1 MAKFP
6 LSCKDKT
13 TQKMIMGFSEVEIDV
28 AWQLVQMSSRDNK
41 RKLKVIKNKKND
53 EAERSSCQSDAS
65 NEHAGYTFFEEEEE
79 DNIFGEKDDDGYP
92 KRRNKRFRKI
102 TACSSSSM
110 RGRLGEDVRCTVK
123 EICLQELPATRRRPF
138 ERAT

>member
-6 LSCKDKT
+6 LSCKDKK
-13 TQKMIMGFSEVEIDV
+13 TQKMIMGFSELEIDV

-79 DNIFGEKDDDGYP
+79 EDNIFGEKDDDGYP
-92 KRRNKRFRKI
+92 KRRNKRFRSINHVYKV
-102 TACSSSSM
+102 TQPVLAGGCVHSKKMKLSY
-110 RGRLGEDVRCTVK
+110 T
-123 EICLQELPATRRRPF
+123 
-138 ERAT
+138 